1 MSPIKIEMRKL
12 EIWLMRIRPDYLEL
26 KKELKEIK
34 STIRDRARS
43 KRFLGIFFY
52 PVFYVTNF
60 FRMSFGNLILSE
72 KILLHDYHFYKTGTC
87 LFEEI
92 EKKLY
97 ELKEKVES
105 ENEH

>member
-1 MSPIKIEMRKL
+1 MNQLKIEMRKMEL
-12 EIWLMRIRPDYLEL
+12 WLIRQRPDYLDFKREL
-26 KKELKEIK
+26 REIK
-34 STIRDRARS
+34 NIIKRRNKS
-43 KRFLGIFFY
+43 KRYLGIFFY

-60 FRMSFGNLILSE
+60 FRMSFGNLILAE
-72 KILLHDYHFYKTGTC
+72 KILLQDYNFHKTGTC

-92 EKKLY
+92 ENKFY